1 MDVFLYFYSFIR
13 CGGETMSQSTHSGL
27 RTSCVSLFSPFALW
41 MKLRVSALAGACLC
55 LATLL
60 TLSYVFICMRF
71 EPYLSF
77 YVALLLYKCIH
88 TIHEKRL
95 LSLTSYEKCYI
106 QFHFNRHYQ
115 TYLCESGTNL
125 HPHQEGLRTSFHAPA
140 TELVTG
146 TTSLLYKLRT

>member
-146 TTSLLYKLRT
+146 TMSLLYKLRT

>member
-1 MDVFLYFYSFIR
+1 MDVFIFLLIHFVCRGNY
-13 CGGETMSQSTHSGL
+13 GDSTHSGL
-27 RTSCVSLFSPFALW
+27 RTSCMSTFSPFTLW
-41 MKLRVSALAGACLC
+41 MKLKVSGLAGAFLC
-55 LATLL
+55 LAILL
-60 TLSYVFICMRF
+60 PLSCVFICMRF

-77 YVALLLYKCIH
+77 YVVLLLYGRRGSF
-88 TIHEKRL
+88 HEKML

-125 HPHQEGLRTSFHAPA
+125 HPHQEGLRTSFHVSEI
-140 TELVTG
+140 ELATG